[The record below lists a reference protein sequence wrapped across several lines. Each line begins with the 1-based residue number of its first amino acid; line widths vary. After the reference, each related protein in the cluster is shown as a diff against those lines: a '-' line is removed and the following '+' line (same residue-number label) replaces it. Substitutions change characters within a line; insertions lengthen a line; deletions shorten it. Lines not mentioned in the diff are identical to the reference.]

1 MKITWLLSL
10 VATAGVAGVAE
21 ATTWEANNLL
31 LPARS
36 ASGCPDHHDRH
47 KFERVGTTFTGHVGT
62 TFTGHNVNGPLFVT
76 TVAPDG
82 AIDLDFKSP
91 GGASLEISGNA
102 KARDLE
108 IFNSKVA
115 CRYKL
120 VPKR

>member
-1 MKITWLLSL
+1 M
-10 VATAGVAGVAE
+10 
-21 ATTWEANNLL
+21 LL

-36 ASGCPDHHDRH
+36 ATGCPDHHDRY
-47 KFERVGTTFTGHVGT
+47 KFDLVGT

-76 TVAPDG
+76 TVAGDG
-82 AIDLDFKSP
+82 VVNLDFKSP

-102 KARDLE
+102 KTRDLE
-108 IFNSKVA
+108 IFDSKFA

>member
-1 MKITWLLSL
+1 MKIAWLLSL
-10 VATAGVAGVAE
+10 VATVGVAGVAE

-36 ASGCPDHHDRH
+36 ASGCPDHHDRY
-47 KFERVGTTFTGHVGT
+47 KFELVGTI
-62 TFTGHNVNGPLFVT
+62 FTGHNVNGPLFVT

-82 AIDLDFKSP
+82 AVDLDFKSP

-115 CRYKL
+115 
-120 VPKR
+120 